1 MSSNV
6 SSADLINH
14 QGLADTKIASA
25 TDRHVGQ
32 LRHEAG
38 LHANNEA
45 KVAWESNLREQ
56 ANMEIGRARNIT
68 RVV

>member
-1 MSSNV
+1 MAINSD
-6 SSADLINH
+6 SADLINH
-14 QGLADTKIASA
+14 QGMADVKIASA

-32 LRHEAG
+32 LRHEVNLQA
-38 LHANNEA
+38 HTQARVN
-45 KVAWESNLREQ
+45 WENSIREE

>member
-1 MSSNV
+1 MSINSDPP
-6 SSADLINH
+6 DLVTA
-14 QGLADTKIASA
+14 QSLADTKIASA

-32 LRHEAG
+32 LRQETNQQ
-38 LHANNEA
+38 ANNQA
-45 KVAWESNLREQ
+45 QVAWEHNLRED

>member
-1 MSSNV
+1 MSINSD
-6 SSADLINH
+6 SPDLITT
-14 QGLADTKIASA
+14 QGMADTKIASA

-32 LRHEAG
+32 LRHEANQQ
-38 LHANNEA
+38 ANNEA
-45 KVAWESNLREQ
+45 QVAWEHNLRED

>member
-1 MSSNV
+1 MSINSN
-6 SSADLINH
+6 SPELITQ
-14 QGLADTKIASA
+14 QGMANTKIASA

-32 LRHEAG
+32 LRHESNLQAT
-38 LHANNEA
+38 NEA
-45 KVAWESNLREQ
+45 KVSWEHNMRED

>member
-1 MSSNV
+1 MSINSD
-6 SSADLINH
+6 SPDLIT
-14 QGLADTKIASA
+14 QQSLSDTKTAAA

-32 LRHEAG
+32 LRHESNAQ
-38 LHANNEA
+38 ATNEA
-45 KVAWESNLREQ
+45 KVAWEHNMRED